1 MKHKIETRIKDLF
14 DDFEAEVREEIWENI
29 EVQIKLR

>member
-14 DDFEAEVREEIWENI
+14 DDVEAEVREEIWEYI